1 MRVNWS
7 ISVTIAASLF
17 LSSVVLA
24 QEPQAQIGYTSTVPT
39 LDGIDDEDVWATA
52 ETYSNF
58 EVAGGLVEGDAD
70 LFTVWK
76 ALWDEDNL
84 YAHVQVVDDVV
95 QDYGDDPTFSDWN
108 TDSVE
113 FYFDATLQ
121 GFTHKLLNGED
132 AQYNYQNE
140 FAGEPVY
147 QLTILNNQLELHEG
161 VNHPEYLARNGDDAD
176 LSAGWLQTDSSYSLE
191 IAFPWEALGSDP
203 DSIFGQDG
211 IFGMGIAINDEDDG
225 AERDAQG
232 MWATSN
238 GSLWNDATKF
248 PLVQLDPKGDDPPP
262 PALPGDANG
271 DGIVNATDLNIV
283 GGNWQMAVDP
293 AGPENGDFDSN
304 GFVDAADL
312 NVIGTNWQRTAAPE
326 GAAVPEPTGLCLLGL
341 GALALSQLRR
351 RSS

>member
-1 MRVNWS
+1 MRVNS
-7 ISVTIAASLF
+7 FAFFGIVTGLLLNSLV
-17 LSSVVLA
+17 SA
-24 QEPQAQIGYTSTVPT
+24 QEPQAQIGYATSVPV
-39 LDGIDDEDVWATA
+39 LDGLDDDDIWSTA

-58 EVAGGLVEGDAD
+58 EVAGGTVDGDAD

-84 YAHVQVVDDVV
+84 YAHVQVVDDSI

-108 TDSVE
+108 SDSVE
-113 FYFDATLQ
+113 FYLDANLN
-121 GFTHKLLNGED
+121 GFTHSLLNPGTPYD
-132 AQYNYQNE
+132 YQNE

-147 QLTILNNQLELHEG
+147 QLTIMNNQLELHEG
-161 VNHPEYLARNGDDAD
+161 VNHVEYLARNGDDSNLD
-176 LSAGWLQTDSSYSLE
+176 AGWQQTDSSYSLE

-203 DSIFGQDG
+203 DTIFGQDG
-211 IFGMGIAINDEDDG
+211 IFGLGIAINDEDDG

-232 MWATSN
+232 MWATSD
-238 GSLWNDATKF
+238 GSLWHDATMF

-262 PALPGDANG
+262 PSLPGDANG

-351 RSS
+351 RNS